1 MTDDAGAGYGPGSW
15 ARSGAWDGTG
25 LPPVAQARLA
35 REGLVRSS
43 LLSVGGAFGA
53 EVVGL
58 QPIGDVM
65 GVIVE
70 HVGWQGLG
78 CPSYGFGGTYRGAG
92 TVVSGAG
99 GSWAGLG
106 GYAQALYRGYDTALD
121 RLVQEAT
128 ALSAHGVVGV
138 TFDVRGLGQGNRE
151 FIALGT
157 AVRADVGARPATPFT
172 TLLGGAD
179 SAKLL
184 LAGWMPVAAMVGL
197 AIGIRHDD
205 WATQRQAMAW
215 RANAE
220 VSGYTDLVASTRA
233 AARNELDARGRAA
246 GADGIVVDL
255 LTTVVH
261 SVEPSDNHIDHVAES
276 YLIGSS
282 IAHVG
287 GPHAVSARALAIL
300 PVS

>member
-15 ARSGAWDGTG
+15 AGAGSWDGEG
-25 LPPVAQARLA
+25 LPAVAQARLA
-35 REGLVRSS
+35 REGSVRSS
-43 LLSVGGAFGA
+43 LLSVGGALSA

-58 QPIGDVM
+58 RPIGDVM

-92 TVVSGAG
+92 TVVSGTG
-99 GSWAGLG
+99 GSWTGLG

-121 RLVQEAT
+121 RLMQEAA
-128 ALSAHGVVGV
+128 ALGAHGVIGV

-151 FIALGT
+151 FVALGT
-157 AVRADVGARPATPFT
+157 AVRAEGRAHPVRPFT
-172 TLLGGAD
+172 TLLGGVD
-179 SAKLL
+179 TAKLL
-184 LAGWMPVAAMVGL
+184 LSGWVPVSAAVGL
-197 AIGIRHDD
+197 AVGIRHDD
-205 WATQRQAMAW
+205 WATQRQAMLW

-220 VSGYTDLVASTRA
+220 VPGYTELVASTRA
-233 AARNELDARGRAA
+233 AARGELDARGRAA

-255 LTTVVH
+255 LTTQVH
-261 SVEPSDNHIDHVAES
+261 SVEPSDSHTDHVAES
-276 YLIGSS
+276 YLLGSS
-282 IAHVG
+282 IAYVG
-287 GPHAVSARALAIL
+287 RSHPVSARALAVL